1 MRVGRKWILM
11 RQLHS
16 GAASSLASRTYFR
29 RGWCMLNG
37 RYTGGKAPRKCVD
50 CKFALSHVKNDGE
63 ADCEPSPRPQLRAKG
78 PTPALACPQGSAY
91 FCFVGLRWQCHCARA
106 PGWFVCSDCTNRCCQ
121 TQTSCKSHSVPWQ
134 IKHYHPLHANH
145 KWECIISGWFVAL
158 IGCSRAKRF
167 QDVSE
172 HKAAALV
179 IFQQV
184 DWKRLPL
191 SDETSGSRKW
201 LWIF

>member
-1 MRVGRKWILM
+1 MHVERALHRRKSSPQVRWLQICIVARKKR
-11 RQLHS
+11 RQ
-16 GAASSLASRTYFR
+16 G
-29 RGWCMLNG
+29 
-37 RYTGGKAPRKCVD
+37 
-50 CKFALSHVKNDGE
+50 
-63 ADCEPSPRPQLRAKG
+63 QLRALALTPQLTAKD
-78 PTPALACPQGSAY
+78 PTSALAGPQGSAY
-91 FCFVGLRWQCHCARA
+91 FCFVGLRWQCHCTRA
-106 PGWFVCSDCTNRCCQ
+106 PGWFVCSDRTNHYCQ

-184 DWKRLPL
+184 DWKRLPF
-191 SDETSGSRKW
+191 SDEKSWSLKW